1 MTSYCGV
8 EVIVRRP
15 TPSNARRYTL
25 LLIFCI
31 TQFLYALTNS
41 TLFSAIPTLVRK
53 LGFTQS
59 QSVWIISGVPVGFC
73 IPSPYGESCLP
84 VADERIFTTYLRSGK
99 ISGIY
104 TPKYTFITGKF
115 IVGVISI
122 GLGFVSDGIL
132 FLAMSANRLRS
143 FAAIARTDYYSRIA
157 HRTIGSSL
165 ALRTF
170 P

>member
-41 TLFSAIPTLVRK
+41 ALFSAIPTLVRK

-59 QSVWIISGVPVGFC
+59 QSVWTISVYQLISASLLLMVSPVF
-73 IPSPYGESCLP
+73 
-84 VADERIFTTYLRSGK
+84 R
-99 ISGIY
+99 
-104 TPKYTFITGKF
+104 
-115 IVGVISI
+115 
-122 GLGFVSDGIL
+122 
-132 FLAMSANRLRS
+132 
-143 FAAIARTDYYSRIA
+143 
-157 HRTIGSSL
+157 
-165 ALRTF
+165 
-170 P
+170 